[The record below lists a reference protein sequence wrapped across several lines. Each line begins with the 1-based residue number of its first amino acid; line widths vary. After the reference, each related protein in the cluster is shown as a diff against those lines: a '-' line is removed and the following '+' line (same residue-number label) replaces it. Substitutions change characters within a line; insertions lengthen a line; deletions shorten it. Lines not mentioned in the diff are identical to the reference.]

1 MAINELANLP
11 EISFIGDATLDS
23 VESKMTAAYQE
34 KYLELTGKRV
44 DLERADPETLILY
57 ACATMIYQGLLYV
70 DFAGK
75 QNLLKYSTG
84 DYLDNVAA
92 LKKVTRNAA
101 DVAKCT
107 VRFTLSEQKNYVT
120 PIPAGTR
127 VTDGETYFATTEYT
141 EIPSGTLYLD
151 VECTAL
157 EGGAAYNGIVAG
169 RINVLVDPIPYMDS
183 VANID
188 TTSGG
193 SDAESDESLAYR
205 TYLAPASYSVA
216 GPHDA
221 YVYWT
226 LAYSSSISDVYV
238 YSPVPTEVVVEF
250 LVDGELPS
258 STMLT
263 EVEEFLSGETIR
275 PLTDVLTV
283 QAPPVSN
290 YTLNVTY
297 YIARSDEAKAVTIQ
311 SAVTVAI
318 ADYVEWQGSAI
329 GRDINPDVLVEK
341 IRAAGGKRCVITAPA
356 FTTISDG
363 SVAVCTSQT
372 VTYGGIEDD

>member
-1 MAINELANLP
+1 MAINELSNLP
-11 EISFIGDATLDS
+11 DISFISGETLDS
-23 VESKMTAAYQE
+23 VESKMMAAYQD

-75 QNLLKYSTG
+75 QNLLKYATG

-92 LKKVTRNAA
+92 LKKVTRSEA
-101 DVAKCT
+101 DPAKCT
-107 VRFTLSEQKNYVT
+107 VRFTLSELKSFVT

-127 VTDGETYFATTEYT
+127 VTDGETYFATTEYA
-141 EIPSGTLYLD
+141 EVPSGQLYLD

-157 EGGAAYNGIVAG
+157 EGGADHNGIIPG
-169 RINVLVDPIPYMDS
+169 RINILVDPIPYMDS
-183 VANID
+183 VANTD

-205 TYLAPASYSVA
+205 TFLAPSSYSVA

-226 LAYSSSISDVYV
+226 KAYSSGISDVYV
-238 YSPVPTEVVVEF
+238 YSPQPTEVVVEF
-250 LVDGELPS
+250 LVDGEQPS
-258 STMLT
+258 ETM
-263 EVEEFLSGETIR
+263 VEAVADFLSDGNIR
-275 PLTDVLTV
+275 PLTDQVTV
-283 QAPPVSN
+283 QAPPTTSFD
-290 YTLNVTY
+290 LDVTY
-297 YIARSDEAKAVTIQ
+297 YIAESDSARASAIQTAVT
-311 SAVTVAI
+311 TAI
-318 ADYVEWQGSAI
+318 DDYVEWQCSTI

-341 IRAAGGKRCVITAPA
+341 VRAAGGKRVAITSPS
-356 FTTISDG
+356 FTAVLDG
-363 SVAVCTSQT
+363 SVPYCASKL
-372 VTYGGIEDD
+372 VTYGGIEND